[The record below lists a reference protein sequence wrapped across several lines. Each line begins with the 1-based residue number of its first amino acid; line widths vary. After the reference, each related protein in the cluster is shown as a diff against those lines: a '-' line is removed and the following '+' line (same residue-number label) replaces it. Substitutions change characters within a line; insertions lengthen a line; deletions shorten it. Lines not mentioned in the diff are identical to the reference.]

1 MTLDVDLPARTL
13 ATFDAACRA
22 IGQDPEKVR
31 AGKEVPRLESAD
43 VDALLDVLAPQAD
56 VPPTHVEQVATDLGQ
71 RFFDDALEQVR
82 RAAEIANEE
91 AEGAGVKEVMAQQS
105 GSGKSLQRV
114 LATMPADAY
123 ERLWH
128 EWPIRRALSYLML
141 RSVDHVSEN
150 LDDYL

>member
-1 MTLDVDLPARTL
+1 MILDVELPSRTL

-22 IGQDPEKVR
+22 LDQDAEEVR
-31 AGKEVPRLESAD
+31 SGKEVPRLDTEN
-43 VDALLDVLAPQAD
+43 VGRLLDVLAPQAD
-56 VPPTHVEQVATDLGQ
+56 VPPTHVEQVAADLGR
-71 RFFDDALEQVR
+71 RFFDDALDQVH
-82 RAAEIANEE
+82 RAAEIAEEE
-91 AEGAGVKEVMAQQS
+91 ADGAGVKEVMAQQS

-123 ERLWH
+123 ERVWH